1 MVIDTSALV
10 AMLNDEPEAQRFE
23 IAVAADHVW
32 LMSTASYPEMAT
44 VIETRFGE
52 PGDVNPRSA
61 ASLSSIRVTISHV
74 SIFARFSPAEP
85 AMSALLDGVLDA
97 HGGLQRWR
105 AAETVHGRV
114 RTGGLLLRTRVP
126 GNRFAD
132 YRITV
137 HVQQA
142 RTVLDPF
149 PRDGYRG
156 VFESGQVRIESHDG
170 AVISS
175 RAHPRAAFFGRS
187 GLRRNIRWDPLDSV
201 YFAGYAMW
209 NYLTTPYL
217 LTREGVAV
225 EEGAPWQQEGET
237 WRRLIVSFPP
247 DIDTHSPRQTFT
259 SMPAVSCAA
268 TTTSRRSLATGHG
281 QLIIA
286 PTPWMSTG
294 LYSRLAGGSTRSA
307 RESLTA
313 LPNSGIDPADRH
325 PGRDRLGFAG
335 SRRTSRLLKPLAL
348 CLSHHRG
355 WRGEES
361 GDGWHRG
368 IAGGY
373 AVRAVSV
380 AAVGGSRRHGRRL

>member
-1 MVIDTSALV
+1 
-10 AMLNDEPEAQRFE
+10 
-23 IAVAADHVW
+23 
-32 LMSTASYPEMAT
+32 
-44 VIETRFGE
+44 
-52 PGDVNPRSA
+52 
-61 ASLSSIRVTISHV
+61 
-74 SIFARFSPAEP
+74 
-85 AMSALLDGVLDA
+85 MSALLDGVLDA

-247 DIDTHSPRQTFT
+247 DIDTHSPRQTFYVDA
-259 SMPAVSCAA
+259 SGLLRRHDYVPEVVGHWARAAHYCAD
-268 TTTSRRSLATGHG
+268 TVDVDGFVFPTCRWVHPIGPGNRSLPF
-281 QLIIA
+281 
-286 PTPWMSTG
+286 PTLVSI
-294 LYSRLAGGSTRSA
+294 L
-307 RESLTA
+307 LTD
-313 LPNSGIDPADRH
+313 IRVETD
-325 PGRDRLGFAG
+325 
-335 SRRTSRLLKPLAL
+335 
-348 CLSHHRG
+348 
-355 WRGEES
+355 
-361 GDGWHRG
+361 
-368 IAGGY
+368 
-373 AVRAVSV
+373 
-380 AAVGGSRRHGRRL
+380 

>member
-1 MVIDTSALV
+1 M
-10 AMLNDEPEAQRFE
+10 
-23 IAVAADHVW
+23 
-32 LMSTASYPEMAT
+32 
-44 VIETRFGE
+44 
-52 PGDVNPRSA
+52 
-61 ASLSSIRVTISHV
+61 
-74 SIFARFSPAEP
+74 
-85 AMSALLDGVLDA
+85 
-97 HGGLQRWR
+97 
-105 AAETVHGRV
+105 GRV

-237 WRRLIVSFPP
+237 WRRLIVSFRRISTPTRLARP
-247 DIDTHSPRQTFT
+247 FT

-307 RESLTA
+307 R
-313 LPNSGIDPADRH
+313 
-325 PGRDRLGFAG
+325 
-335 SRRTSRLLKPLAL
+335 
-348 CLSHHRG
+348 
-355 WRGEES
+355 
-361 GDGWHRG
+361 G
-368 IAGGY
+368 IAHCPSQLWY
-373 AVRAVSV
+373 RSC
-380 AAVGGSRRHGRRL
+380 

>member
-1 MVIDTSALV
+1 
-10 AMLNDEPEAQRFE
+10 
-23 IAVAADHVW
+23 
-32 LMSTASYPEMAT
+32 
-44 VIETRFGE
+44 
-52 PGDVNPRSA
+52 
-61 ASLSSIRVTISHV
+61 
-74 SIFARFSPAEP
+74 
-85 AMSALLDGVLDA
+85 MSALLDGVLDA

-247 DIDTHSPRQTFT
+247 DIDTHSPRQTFYVDA
-259 SMPAVSCAA
+259 SGSCAA

-307 RESLTA
+307 R
-313 LPNSGIDPADRH
+313 
-325 PGRDRLGFAG
+325 
-335 SRRTSRLLKPLAL
+335 
-348 CLSHHRG
+348 
-355 WRGEES
+355 
-361 GDGWHRG
+361 G
-368 IAGGY
+368 IAHCPSQLWY
-373 AVRAVSV
+373 RSC
-380 AAVGGSRRHGRRL
+380 